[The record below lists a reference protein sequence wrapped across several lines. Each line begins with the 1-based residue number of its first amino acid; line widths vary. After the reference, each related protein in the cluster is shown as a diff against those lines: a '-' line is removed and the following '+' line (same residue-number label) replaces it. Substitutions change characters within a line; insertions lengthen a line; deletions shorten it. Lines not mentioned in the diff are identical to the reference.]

1 MTVSSRTYFFSF
13 LPLIF
18 LFSNSQLNENIIN
31 EFLYLIVNTGYI
43 IIFYLLI
50 ILTVPI
56 VDKTQK
62 LIDRSAL
69 GISTFIYSV
78 SHFLLYIVDNDIM
91 MAILLE
97 DFLNLTY
104 IQIGYIA
111 FILFIPLALTS
122 NPLSKKVLNI
132 SWYNLHKIVYIIIVA
147 SLIHYYLIIKADYLI
162 FYIYVFLFLSVVFL
176 KYILS
181 LKMDRKR

>member
-1 MTVSSRTYFFSF
+1 M
-13 LPLIF
+13 PL
-18 LFSNSQLNENIIN
+18 
-31 EFLYLIVNTGYI
+31 
-43 IIFYLLI
+43 
-50 ILTVPI
+50 
-56 VDKTQK
+56 VDKAQK

-78 SHFLLYIVDNDIM
+78 SHFLLYIVDNNIIM
-91 MAILLE
+91 IVLLE

-111 FILFIPLALTS
+111 FILFIPLVLTS
-122 NPLSKKVLNI
+122 NSISRKVLNA
-132 SWYNLHKIVYIIIVA
+132 SWYNLHKIIYVIIFA

-162 FYIYVFLFLSVVFL
+162 FYIYVSLFLSVVFL

>member
-1 MTVSSRTYFFSF
+1 MTASSKTYFFSF
-13 LPLIF
+13 LPLIY
-18 LFSNSQLNENIIN
+18 LFFNSQLNENIIN

-50 ILTVPI
+50 ILTVPL

-91 MAILLE
+91 MV
-97 DFLNLTY
+97 
-104 IQIGYIA
+104 
-111 FILFIPLALTS
+111 
-122 NPLSKKVLNI
+122 VL
-132 SWYNLHKIVYIIIVA
+132 
-147 SLIHYYLIIKADYLI
+147 
-162 FYIYVFLFLSVVFL
+162 
-176 KYILS
+176 
-181 LKMDRKR
+181 

>member
-1 MTVSSRTYFFSF
+1 MTASSKTYFFSF

-18 LFSNSQLNENIIN
+18 LFFNSQLNENIIN

-50 ILTVPI
+50 ILTVPL
-56 VDKTQK
+56 VDKAQK

-78 SHFLLYIVDNDIM
+78 SHFLLYIVDNDFIM
-91 MAILLE
+91 IVLLE

-111 FILFIPLALTS
+111 FILFIPLVLTS
-122 NPLSKKVLNI
+122 NSISRKVLNI
-132 SWYNLHKIVYIIIVA
+132 SWHNK
-147 SLIHYYLIIKADYLI
+147 YLG
-162 FYIYVFLFLSVVFL
+162 SMSSE
-176 KYILS
+176 YILS
-181 LKMDRKR
+181 KYNKVN